1 MRASVSMEDSRL
13 RRVRRLIKPLIKPG
27 DYGGVRVLTTY
38 PFPDS
43 CKVSKLFGQAF
54 AIEFVWKSIARRH
67 QRPRELPVTRMTDLK
82 RRVFHTGS
90 QPIMHQDPVQ
100 AHSSSNLQIGSRR
113 RKTETGH
120 SGESRDNPEVLRLKS
135 V

>member
-1 MRASVSMEDSRL
+1 M
-13 RRVRRLIKPLIKPG
+13 IKPLIKPG

-82 RRVFHTGS
+82 RRVFHTIRFSFHYLHHLGFS
-90 QPIMHQDPVQ
+90 HALEGVR
-100 AHSSSNLQIGSRR
+100 SLSNSFLLLI
-113 RKTETGH
+113 
-120 SGESRDNPEVLRLKS
+120 LW
-135 V
+135 